1 MTMSNPYAPPQAGF
15 APSPAG
21 AMQQEYGQSYVPLG
35 WRTALASISVLA
47 ASAMGFAMHGAQMA
61 FADDLHPSLA
71 GGASSPEL
79 VATLIVGACGLGV
92 LVAFICAWVF
102 IPVWMH
108 RASSNLRGLGRF
120 GMTFSPAG
128 CAGWFFVPIANLWK
142 PPQAMS
148 ELWRAS
154 DPDADQGS
162 WFASRGTSLV
172 AVWWAAYL
180 MSSVVSWGSVMASS
194 DKSAEGAVGLV
205 SNAFQTLA
213 AIALVMLM
221 RGVSARQ
228 AQSAGRMV
236 GTA

>member
-1 MTMSNPYAPPQAGF
+1 MTAQNPYAPPQAAF
-15 APSPAG
+15 APQG
-21 AMQQEYGQSYVPLG
+21 AFDAPGQYGQTYVSLG

-47 ASAMGFAMHGAQMA
+47 ASVMGFAMHLSQLA
-61 FADDLHPSLA
+61 FGDELTAGLRGGTPDLTA
-71 GGASSPEL
+71 
-79 VATLIVGACGLGV
+79 VIIVGLCGLGV
-92 LVAFICAWVF
+92 VVAFICAWVF

-108 RASSNLRGLGRF
+108 RASSNLRGIGRY

-148 ELWRAS
+148 EIWRAS
-154 DPDADQGS
+154 DPQAEQGS
-162 WFASRGTSLV
+162 WFASRGSSLV

-180 MSSVVSWGSVMASS
+180 LSSVVSWGAFMAQG
-194 DKSAEGAVGLV
+194 DKSVEGTIGVV
-205 SNAFQTLA
+205 SNLFQLVA

-228 AQSAGRMV
+228 AQA
-236 GTA
+236 AAHLAPAA

>member
-1 MTMSNPYAPPQAGF
+1 MTAQNPYAPPQAVY
-15 APSPAG
+15 APQNAG
-21 AMQQEYGQSYVPLG
+21 AVQGQYGQSYVPLG

-47 ASAMGFAMHGAQMA
+47 ASAMGFAMHGAQLA
-61 FADDLHPSLA
+61 FGDEMNAGIRSGSSDLTA
-71 GGASSPEL
+71 
-79 VATLIVGACGLGV
+79 VLIVGLCGLGV
-92 LVAFICAWVF
+92 LVAFLCAWVF

-108 RASSNLRGLGRF
+108 RASSNLRGLGRY

-162 WFASRGTSLV
+162 WFTSGSTSLV

-180 MSSVVSWGSVMASS
+180 LSSIVSWGSVMASS
-194 DKSAEGAVGLV
+194 DKSAEGAVGLI

-228 AQSAGRMV
+228 AQSAARMV